1 MIPSMDYE
9 VDQAARW
16 RLPELRLP
24 IPEIPIDLPPPTLV
38 LDTIGG
44 PLPLFLDRY
53 APPSGYFLIHSGAV
67 KRFRNWPLGIV
78 VASRSAC
85 AEVMAVNLARAY
97 RPELPS

>member
-1 MIPSMDYE
+1 MIPSMDYLADE
-9 VDQAARW
+9 AARW
-16 RLPELRLP
+16 HVPEQLFP
-24 IPEIPIDLPPPTLV
+24 GIPLDLPPPTLV

-53 APPSGYFLIHSGAV
+53 APPSGYFLIQGGAV